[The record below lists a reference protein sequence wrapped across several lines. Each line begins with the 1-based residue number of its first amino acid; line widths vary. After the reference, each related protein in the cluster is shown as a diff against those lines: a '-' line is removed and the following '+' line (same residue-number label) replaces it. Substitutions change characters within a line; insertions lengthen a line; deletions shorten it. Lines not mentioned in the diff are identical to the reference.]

1 MNQNPSTEVVAAS
14 ASAAP
19 KSVKAK
25 KIARVTGAAV
35 FTFAMVGA
43 FALPATAFTEPGA
56 DVAPVAA
63 EFQSYTVSAGA
74 PLVEI
79 DDVPLEVDTA
89 VVEQERIE
97 KARVKAEAEAA
108 KRSQSG
114 STSDGSSSGTSNST
128 KRQSDVPAGSG
139 AAGLVEAAYAQVGDS
154 QDCTALVERS
164 LRAIGI
170 SVGDLGPAQF
180 SAFGPNV
187 SYVHGETALAPGDIL
202 IWGNAHVAIYA
213 GGGNVIHGG
222 WTGYTTAVAG
232 LNTIHG
238 FPTTVVRMS

>member
-1 MNQNPSTEVVAAS
+1 MNQNPGTELVAAN
-14 ASAAP
+14 AAP
-19 KSVKAK
+19 KSAKAK
-25 KIARVTGAAV
+25 KIARVAGAAV

-43 FALPATAFTEPGA
+43 FALPATAFTQPDA
-56 DVAPVAA
+56 DVTPIAA
-63 EFQSYTVSAGA
+63 EFQSHTVSAGPA
-74 PLVEI
+74 LVEI

-97 KARVKAEAEAA
+97 KARKKAEAEAA

-114 STSDGSSSGTSNST
+114 ATSNNGSGSGTSNKSSQ
-128 KRQSDVPAGSG
+128 QSDVPAGSG
-139 AAGLVEAAYAQVGDS
+139 AAGLVEAAYAQLGDS

-180 SAFGPNV
+180 SVFGPNV

-213 GGGNVIHGG
+213 GGGSVIHGG

-238 FPTTVVRMS
+238 FPTSVVRMS